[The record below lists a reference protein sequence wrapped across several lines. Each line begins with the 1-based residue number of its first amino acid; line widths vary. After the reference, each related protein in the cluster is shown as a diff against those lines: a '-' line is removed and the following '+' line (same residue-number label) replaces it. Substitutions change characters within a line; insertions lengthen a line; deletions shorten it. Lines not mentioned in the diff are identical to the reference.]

1 MATPQEI
8 GVRIEMR
15 RKEMQL
21 TLSDIASLVGVAE
34 STVQRYEKGRIENI
48 KLPVIEAIAN
58 ALQVNP
64 AWLVYK
70 TDDPKP
76 LTSKTYSK
84 IPVLG
89 TIPAGIPMEAIED
102 IIDYE
107 EIPEAMC
114 NGGKEYFGLLVKGD
128 SMYPEY
134 LDGDTVIVQ
143 KTPCCESGD
152 VCVVYV
158 NGYDATLKTVK
169 LGEDGSLTIQPR
181 NPEYPPRTFTPEEIE
196 NLPVSIA
203 GVVVELRRK
212 IKK

>member
-1 MATPQEI
+1 MKMLRSLRKSKGISMKKLGEYL
-8 GVRIEMR
+8 GVSEGAISQYETGKREADYETVL
-15 RKEMQL
+15 K
-21 TLSDIASLVGVAE
+21 IAEYFGV
-34 STVQRYEKGRIENI
+34 TVDYLLRGGEQQKNT
-48 KLPVIEAIAN
+48 V
-58 ALQVNP
+58 
-64 AWLVYK
+64 
-70 TDDPKP
+70 
-76 LTSKTYSK
+76 

-128 SMYPEY
+128 SMYPDY

-169 LGEDGSLTIQPR
+169 FGEDGSLTIQPR
-181 NPEYPPRTFTPEEIE
+181 NPEYPPRTFTPEEVA